1 MTPPPGPVDDDSVDD
16 DSADDDFVQ
25 VDVSDEIVPAVIFE
39 SQIRSQGIRVA
50 RLDPDFEGP
59 LHHGYRQ
66 YRLLV
71 SRKDLPLVLEMLKEL
86 QD

>member
-1 MTPPPGPVDDDSVDD
+1 MTAPTGPVDD

-71 SRKDLPLVLEMLKEL
+71 PRKDLPSVLEMLKEL
-86 QD
+86 QN

>member
-1 MTPPPGPVDDDSVDD
+1 MTSPTRPGDG
-16 DSADDDFVQ
+16 DFVQ

-50 RLDPDFEGP
+50 RLDPDLQSPPTPGD
-59 LHHGYRQ
+59 RQ

-71 SRKDLPLVLEMLKEL
+71 HRRDLPLVLEILQEL